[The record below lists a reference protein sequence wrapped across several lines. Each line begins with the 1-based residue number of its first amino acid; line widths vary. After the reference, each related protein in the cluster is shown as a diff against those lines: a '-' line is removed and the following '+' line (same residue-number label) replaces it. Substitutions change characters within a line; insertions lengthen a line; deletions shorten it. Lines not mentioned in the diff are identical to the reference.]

1 MNAPELP
8 AAGTAGEAAAAP
20 ARPVTKKEL
29 TLKFRGG
36 VASLYLVETLGEW
49 TGRQYERIH
58 SARRWDEWLRGAK
71 LPKPPQRATE
81 DELAQMREL
90 RRAIYGVVQAVR
102 AGHAPA
108 RGEVETIN
116 AFAREM
122 PPPPQL
128 SSTGDK
134 KRLGSPIS
142 HAQVLG
148 LIAQDAIDLLTG
160 GLRHRIRACASPVC
174 PVLFVDK
181 SRRGDRL
188 WCSAACGARKATA
201 KYRLRLAGR
210 ELDEETAFCVEQH

>member
-1 MNAPELP
+1 M
-8 AAGTAGEAAAAP
+8 
-20 ARPVTKKEL
+20 

-71 LPKPPQRATE
+71 LPRPPQRASE
-81 DELAQMREL
+81 DELAQMRAL

-108 RGEVETIN
+108 RGDVDAIN

-122 PPPPQL
+122 PPAPQL
-128 SSTGDK
+128 SGAGDK
-134 KRLGSPIS
+134 KRLDRPIS

-148 LIAQDAIDLLTG
+148 LIAQDAIELLTG
-160 GLRHRIRACASPVC
+160 ELRDRIRACASPVC

-181 SRRGDRL
+181 SRRGDRQ

-201 KYRLRLAGR
+201 RYRLRLAGR
-210 ELDEETAFCVEQH
+210 ELDEETAFCVEHH